1 MSLIAADAGEAAQG
15 GKSASPA
22 RPHAWQI
29 YLALG
34 ALGAFLYELVP
45 PFKGYAPL
53 LNLMGLSAVIAVV
66 VGIRRNRPSYSLPWW
81 LFAIGLGLYWLGDV
95 YTYSYPKLLHA
106 EVPFPSAGD
115 AIYLT
120 VYPALMLGLLLLV
133 RRRNPR
139 GDRNG
144 LIDSAILTLGLS
156 LLSWV
161 LLIAPY
167 LHDPTMSLLPKL
179 VSVAY
184 PLGDVILLAA
194 AIRLALDNGKHQP
207 SFYLL
212 SGSIVSLLVTDFVY
226 GVMTLHNT
234 YHHQLLLDLGWLT
247 YQLLWGAAALHP
259 SMAALD
265 EPAEEREV
273 QLTPLRLTL
282 LTGASLIAPI
292 CVLLKELRRGDLDL
306 IVILVASIVL
316 FGFVVMRMVD
326 LVRQQERSA
335 ARERLL
341 SSCGAALVGCA
352 TREEMQKAAFE
363 VMAPL
368 LEGAGVGVLCLLDPS
383 ADSTR
388 PDPSPSSSQPV
399 RTLSAVARSDQSSTV
414 WPARRLSK
422 EISAKLLELAG
433 GKASREVQLESGLL
447 STLEVWQ
454 EWSSGLVLPLPV
466 RGGVSGLLLVVRPRS
481 TPRQVKTALEALTTQ
496 LALALEGAR
505 LAEEIHT
512 QSSEARFASLVQ
524 HSSDLIT
531 VVGSD
536 ATITY
541 QSPSSEHVLGYK
553 PQELLG
559 TRFDRLVAPDDA
571 GHLLRLLADGAG
583 YARKD
588 GEVIECT
595 LRHRDGEMRQF
606 EILHTNLLDDEHV
619 RGIVLNARDISER
632 KAFED
637 QLAHQAFHDPVT
649 NLPNRALFV
658 ERVRHAISRARR
670 EGRELGVIFLD
681 IDDFKTIN
689 DSLGHGAGDAALIDV
704 AKRLST
710 SIRSSDTAARFG
722 GDEFVVLL
730 EDLEGTQ
737 TAVEVAERVLEDLR
751 APLMVAGKELVL
763 RASIGISIL
772 EGDSSASADELI
784 RDADAAMYIA
794 KRDGKGGY
802 RMFEPEMHAGVL
814 ARLELRADLQR
825 ALESG
830 QFELYYQPIVRL
842 IDSRVAGMEAL
853 LRWRHPERGLVVPG
867 DFIPFAE
874 ETGLI
879 VPIGR
884 WVLQEACRQAVAVQ
898 RLWSED
904 TPLYMCVNLSVK
916 QLQHSDVIADVRDAL
931 VDSQLDPGLLTLEIT
946 ESMLIDDPDIA
957 VVTLNE
963 LRELGVRIA
972 MDDFGTGYSSLSYL
986 SRFPVDV
993 IKMDRSFLRP
1003 ESTPEAVDL
1012 SSAVVAL
1019 GSSLALEVVAEGIE
1033 LDEQLSRLRDL
1044 GCELGQ
1050 GFHFAHPMESE
1061 RMLDYLADS
1070 SALGTG
1076 ATATAAGAGAT
1087 AAGATAAAATA
1098 AGATAAGAAAA
1109 GTAPEQK
1116 SGEPAPAS
1124 PDAA

>member
-1 MSLIAADAGEAAQG
+1 MSLIAADTGEAAQG
-15 GKSASPA
+15 GKSASPK
-22 RPHAWQI
+22 RLHAWQI

-95 YTYSYPKLLHA
+95 YTYSYPKLLNA

-167 LHDPTMSLLPKL
+167 LHDPTLSLLPKL

-226 GVMTLHNT
+226 GVMTLHGT

-388 PDPSPSSSQPV
+388 PDPSPSSFQPV

-414 WPARRLSK
+414 WPARQLSK
-422 EISAKLLELAG
+422 EMSAKLLELAG
-433 GKASREVQLESGLL
+433 GKASREVQLEPGLL
-447 STLEVWQ
+447 STLDVWQ

-595 LRHRDGEMRQF
+595 LRHRDGDMRQF

-670 EGRELGVIFLD
+670 ESSELGVIFLD

-730 EDLEGTQ
+730 EDLEGTA

-842 IDSRVAGMEAL
+842 ADSRVAGMEAL

-898 RLWSED
+898 RLWNED

-931 VDSQLDPGLLTLEIT
+931 VESQLDPGLLTLEIT
-946 ESMLIDDPDIA
+946 ESMLIDDPEIA

-1003 ESTPEAVDL
+1003 ESTPEALDL

-1076 ATATAAGAGAT
+1076 AA
-1087 AAGATAAAATA
+1087 
-1098 AGATAAGAAAA
+1098 AAGAATVSAPAA
-1109 GTAPEQK
+1109 GAAPAGSTPEQK